1 MLSSHDRQQGEVTY
15 LVVLEEASLTEETQ
29 ARTGMFTS
37 GVRGR
42 YLGHF
47 FFFRRNVFEL
57 VYRRSHQQCHQLMLQ
72 R

>member
-47 FFFRRNVFEL
+47 FFF
-57 VYRRSHQQCHQLMLQ
+57 
-72 R
+72 